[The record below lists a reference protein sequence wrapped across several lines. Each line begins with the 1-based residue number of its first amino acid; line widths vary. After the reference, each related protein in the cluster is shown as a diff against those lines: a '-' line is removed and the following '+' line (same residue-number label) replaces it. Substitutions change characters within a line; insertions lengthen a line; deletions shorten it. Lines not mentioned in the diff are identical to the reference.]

1 MDSKLCRN
9 CFAALPEGPGNIP
22 CPSCGWDNSK
32 SQPRDALPFDTV
44 LAGRYQVGRAKARNG
59 EGFTYAALD
68 LTNRKTVEVREFF
81 PTPLAAREG
90 VMVEPVSGQA
100 SLDRKSVV

>member
-9 CFAALPEGPGNIP
+9 CFAALPEGPGNVP

-81 PTPLAAREG
+81 LRPLPGA
-90 VMVEPVSGQA
+90 
-100 SLDRKSVV
+100 